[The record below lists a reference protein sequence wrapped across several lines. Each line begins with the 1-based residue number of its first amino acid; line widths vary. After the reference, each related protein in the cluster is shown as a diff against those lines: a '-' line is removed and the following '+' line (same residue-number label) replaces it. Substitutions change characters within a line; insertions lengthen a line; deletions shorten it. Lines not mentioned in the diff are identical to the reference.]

1 VSYEAVIGIEIH
13 VELLTATKMFCSCPV
28 GFGDPP
34 NTNVCPVC
42 LGLPGALPVP
52 NEKAIDAIVMLGL
65 ALGSEI
71 AEHSLF
77 HRKNYFYPDMPK
89 NFQIS
94 QYDVPICGGGSLEI
108 DDGDGFLEIGIT
120 RVHMEEDT
128 GKSVHVGA
136 GGRIHESSHSLVDFN
151 RAGIPLVEIVSEP
164 DIRTPEQAR
173 AFALE
178 LQSLVQAI
186 GISDA
191 ALEEGRMRF
200 DANVSIR
207 PVGTEAFGTKVEI
220 KNLNSVRSLQRA
232 LAFEIERQS
241 ALLDA
246 GEAVVQETRHWNEA
260 AGTSV
265 PGRTKEYAEDYRY
278 FQEPDLLPV
287 HIDADWRQRIAA
299 TIPELPA
306 ARRSRYRDS
315 GVDAHTAGLLV
326 AGDGLGE
333 MFEAAVAA
341 GAAPQPAANW
351 LTGEVVAWLRREE
364 TALADT
370 GLTPEHLAGLLDMI
384 NAGDLSS
391 TAAKEVL
398 GGVLAGEGSPGDVAT
413 ARDLMQISDEG
424 ALEAAV
430 ADVMEAN
437 PDAVAK
443 IRSGDKKPIGFL
455 VGQVMRATGGK
466 ADPGA
471 VSRLIAERTASSP

>member
-1 VSYEAVIGIEIH
+1 MSYEAVIGIEIH

-28 GFGDPP
+28 SFGDPP

-89 NFQIS
+89 NYQIS

-108 DDGDGFLEIGIT
+108 EDGDGFLEIGIT

-128 GKSVHVGA
+128 GKSIHVGA

-207 PVGTEAFGTKVEI
+207 PAGTEAFGTKVEI

-241 ALLDA
+241 ALLDG
-246 GEAVVQETRHWNEA
+246 GEAVTQETRHWNEA

-265 PGRTKEYAEDYRY
+265 PGRTKEYAC
-278 FQEPDLLPV
+278 LLYTS
-287 HIDADWRQRIAA
+287 DA
-299 TIPELPA
+299 
-306 ARRSRYRDS
+306 
-315 GVDAHTAGLLV
+315 
-326 AGDGLGE
+326 
-333 MFEAAVAA
+333 
-341 GAAPQPAANW
+341 
-351 LTGEVVAWLRREE
+351 
-364 TALADT
+364 AD
-370 GLTPEHLAGLLDMI
+370 
-384 NAGDLSS
+384 
-391 TAAKEVL
+391 
-398 GGVLAGEGSPGDVAT
+398 
-413 ARDLMQISDEG
+413 
-424 ALEAAV
+424 
-430 ADVMEAN
+430 
-437 PDAVAK
+437 
-443 IRSGDKKPIGFL
+443 
-455 VGQVMRATGGK
+455 
-466 ADPGA
+466 
-471 VSRLIAERTASSP
+471 ERG